1 MDEYRYIQREI
12 KIGIGI
18 QINTG
23 INREID
29 KDRYRDI
36 NKYRN
41 IQGDIDI
48 YREIK
53 KGTLYFQ
60 KRTNLA
66 NFKWSYWVKYPD
78 QEGV

>member
-60 KRTNLA
+60 KEQIWPILNG
-66 NFKWSYWVKYPD
+66 PI
-78 QEGV
+78 G